1 MQLIR
6 VLNRVQWE
14 KVCQIRKEVF
24 VEEQGVPLSDEFDKH
39 DQDPNTEHILIERDN
54 HPAATG
60 RIRIVDGKGKLERI
74 CVRLS
79 FRKKGLGKL
88 IVENLEAIA
97 NEKNTSTVFLHGQ
110 THAEG
115 FYQSLN
121 YQTTS
126 DIFIEDGIPHIMM
139 EKNLK

>member
-1 MQLIR
+1 MQVTQVTNKL
-6 VLNRVQWE
+6 QWE

-24 VEEQGVPLSDEFDKH
+24 VEEQEVPLSDEFDKH
-39 DQDPNTEHILIERDN
+39 DQDPNTKHILIEIDN
-54 HPAATG
+54 QPAATG

-74 CVRLS
+74 CVSLS

-88 IVENLEAIA
+88 IVKNLEAIA
-97 NEKNTSTVFLHGQ
+97 RDKNALAVFLHGQ

-121 YQTTS
+121 YQTVS
-126 DIFIEDGIPHIMM
+126 DVFIEDGIPHIVM
-139 EKNLK
+139 EKNLE